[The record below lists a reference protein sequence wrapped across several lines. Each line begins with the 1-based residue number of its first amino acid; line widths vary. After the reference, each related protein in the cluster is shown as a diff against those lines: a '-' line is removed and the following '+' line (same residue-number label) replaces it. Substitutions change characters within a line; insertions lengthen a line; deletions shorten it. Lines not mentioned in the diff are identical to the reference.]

1 MCLYSVKSGCLAPNK
16 VVPQVYDSLSL
27 NEVQGWAFLIKRFPD
42 LLNLKCQSFMKAG
55 NRSGE
60 KMHRGMQKR
69 IVSRETFV
77 YDKSYVTEERKAIV

>member
-1 MCLYSVKSGCLAPNK
+1 MAPNK
-16 VVPQVYDSLSL
+16 VVPQVYNSLSL
-27 NEVQGWAFLIKRFPD
+27 NVVQGRAFLIKRFPD

>member
-1 MCLYSVKSGCLAPNK
+1 MAPNK

-60 KMHRGMQKR
+60 KR

>member
-1 MCLYSVKSGCLAPNK
+1 MAPNK
-16 VVPQVYDSLSL
+16 VVPQVYDSLSF

-55 NRSGE
+55 KRSGE
-60 KMHRGMQKR
+60 KMHHGMQKH
-69 IVSRETFV
+69 IVSREQAFV

>member
-1 MCLYSVKSGCLAPNK
+1 MAPNK

-55 NRSGE
+55 NQSGE
-60 KMHRGMQKR
+60 KMHHGMQKR
-69 IVSRETFV
+69 IVSREQAFV

>member
-1 MCLYSVKSGCLAPNK
+1 MAPNK

-55 NRSGE
+55 NRIGE

>member
-1 MCLYSVKSGCLAPNK
+1 
-16 VVPQVYDSLSL
+16 
-27 NEVQGWAFLIKRFPD
+27 
-42 LLNLKCQSFMKAG
+42 MKAG

-69 IVSRETFV
+69 IVSREIFV